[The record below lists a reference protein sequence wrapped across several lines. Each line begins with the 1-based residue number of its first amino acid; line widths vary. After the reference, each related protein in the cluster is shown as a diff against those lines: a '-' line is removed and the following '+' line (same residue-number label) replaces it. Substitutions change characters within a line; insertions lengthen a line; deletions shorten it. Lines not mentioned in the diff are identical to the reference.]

1 MNYCPNCGNE
11 VNKEQ
16 DVCLNCGKALKNIPT
31 ANDDGGAIWLVV
43 GLFVPVVGLI
53 LYLIWKDERPLSAKQ
68 AGKGALISVIAGVV
82 LAIVSIIIMI
92 IAFSSMALI

>member
-53 LYLIWKDERPLSAKQ
+53 LYLIWKDERPLSANK
-68 AGKGALISVIAGVV
+68 AGKGALISVMIGVGFAILMTIIFVIA
-82 LAIVSIIIMI
+82 ATA
-92 IAFSSMALI
+92 AFA